1 MSAVD
6 YELATSLGSATIH
19 EAAGR
24 TGALRA
30 DLLPANHPWS
40 AAGPAFTVNCP
51 CGDNLWLHRAIY
63 EAAPG
68 DVLVVATGD
77 VVPRWGYWGEILS
90 VAARERRLGAL
101 VLEGGSRDHGELARV
116 GFPVWS
122 IGRCVRGTIKDDGR
136 EGGSLREPIQ
146 IGDVTISHGDLVVAD
161 FDGVVVV
168 EAARAATV
176 VRAGEDR
183 RTKEAGVMAQLAE
196 GRSTLE
202 LFDLP

>member
-6 YELATSLGSATIH
+6 YEVAASLGSATIH

-30 DLLPANHPWS
+30 DLLPANHQGS

-51 CGDNLWLHRAIY
+51 DGDNLWLHRAIY
-63 EAAPG
+63 AAAPG

-77 VVPRWGYWGEILS
+77 VVPRWGYWGEIMS

-101 VLEGGSRDHGELARV
+101 VLEGGSRDHGELAHV
-116 GFPVWS
+116 GFPIWS
-122 IGRCVRGTIKDDGR
+122 IGRCIRGTVKDHDR
-136 EGGSLREPIQ
+136 EGGSLGEPIQ
-146 IGDVTISHGDLVVAD
+146 IGDVTIAHGDLVVAD
-161 FDGVVVV
+161 IDGVVVV

-176 VRAGEDR
+176 VSAGEDR
-183 RTKEAGVMAQLAE
+183 RVKEAGVLAQLVG

-202 LFDLP
+202 LFDLH